1 MTAPGHPTLL
11 GHRDQVAAFRDAMGQ
26 GRLHHAWLLTG
37 SQGVGKATFAAAAA
51 ARYLAEGTDRAPGGI
66 GLDVADEHPTARL
79 IAAGSHP
86 DYRHLARLPRDK
98 GNDLARNITID
109 QVRALQ
115 PFFAVTPSLSA
126 RRAVVIDAID
136 DLERPAANA
145 LLKNLE
151 EPPADTLF
159 LLVSHAPGRLLPT
172 IRSRCRLLR
181 FAPLDNDDMAVA
193 LRRLLPDLPETEIES
208 LVRQG
213 GGAPGQ
219 ALRFA
224 GLDVA
229 GIEQALAALA
239 RDGDPSNARRIA
251 LARELSL
258 KAAQPRYEIFLE
270 LAPAFIVA
278 EARNRTGEPLAA
290 AIALW
295 EKARAIAESA
305 VRLSLDQQTTVFEL
319 ASLVAA
325 LAHRR

>member
-1 MTAPGHPTLL
+1 MTPIGH
-11 GHRDQVAAFRDAMGQ
+11 GGQVAAFLAAMGQ

-37 SQGVGKATFAAAAA
+37 PQGVGKASFAEAGA
-51 ARYLAEGTDRAPGGI
+51 ARYLAEGTDRAPGGT
-66 GLDVADEHPTARL
+66 GLDVAEDHPTAKL

-86 DYRHLARLPRDK
+86 DYRRLVRLPREK

-115 PFFAVTPSLSA
+115 PFFAVTPGLSA

-181 FAPLDNDDMAVA
+181 FGPLGDADMAVA
-193 LRRLLPDLPETEIES
+193 LRRLLPEAPETEIAALIE
-208 LVRQG
+208 RG
-213 GGAPGQ
+213 AGAPGR

-229 GIEQALAALA
+229 GLDDALVALA
-239 RDGDPSNARRIA
+239 REGDPTNARRVA

-270 LAPAFIVA
+270 RAPAFIAA
-278 EARNRTGEPLAA
+278 EAHRRSGEALAA

-295 EKARAIAESA
+295 EKARSIAESA
-305 VRLSLDQQTTVFEL
+305 VRLSLDPQTTVFEL
-319 ASLVAA
+319 ASLIAA
-325 LAHRR
+325 LAPSR